1 MALTVKI
8 VKFGPET
15 GSPRKLTVQWSF
27 DPPTSSDGK
36 KHAAKYY
43 NVHWNY
49 FVGDYLSNGDPQW
62 KKLSYENVIPPE
74 NQSTCTVSDTNIK
87 AVYVKVLPV
96 SETYTVK
103 TASGSYEESYWTAR
117 WEDADRCVHN
127 FTSYPDTL
135 SAPNVTLKDYLLT
148 ASLDGLNDPDIK
160 SVEFRV
166 WKDNTIL
173 FNSGRAIVTATGH
186 AEYSCNVDAGSKY
199 TVQCRWCLYENK
211 PVLDMDYMHG
221 EWSEHSSSVSTM
233 PASSSGFTKCVA
245 KTATSVYLE
254 WDAVNTATSYDIE
267 YTTRLDYFDSSD
279 KTQTITGIESTRYEK
294 TGLEDGDTY
303 FFRLRAVNS
312 EGKSAWSPPSSVTV
326 GKAPSAPTTWSS
338 TTTVIVGEPLIFY
351 WVHNSEDGSSQTK
364 AELEVTVNNSA
375 KTYTITN
382 STEEDEKD
390 KTSSYTF
397 STSGYQEGG
406 KILWRVRTA
415 GVTGVYGDW
424 SVQRTVDIYAPPTV
438 TLSVTDSTGKYFSVL
453 TSFPINIRAS
463 AGSSSQSAIGYHLSI
478 TANGTYETVDAIGN
492 TKYVNKGDTLYSRYF
507 DNVSTLSTTL
517 SAGDVNLVNNA
528 SYTVTCAVSMNSG
541 LSAESSISFVVGW
554 SAEEEYNLDCGV
566 GINSTT
572 YAAAI
577 NPYCTNASGEIVDDV
592 TLAVYRREYNGKFTE
607 IISGVKNTGNMF
619 VSDPHPALDYARYRI
634 VATYKTTGRVIY
646 YDVPAQPVG
655 GKAAII
661 QWDEAWVNFDAA
673 PGDTLVSPVWS
684 GSMLQLPYNIDVSD
698 SNSRDVELVEYI
710 GREHPITYYGTQLG
724 IIQTWKTD
732 VPKSD
737 IETLYALRRLQ
748 NWMGDVYVREPSGSG
763 YWANVSVSFNINHK
777 DVVIPVSIS
786 ITRVEGGI

>member
-8 VKFGPET
+8 IKFGPET

-49 FVGDYLSNGDPQW
+49 FAGDYLSNGEPQW
-62 KKLSYENVIPPE
+62 KKLSYDNVNPPE

-87 AVYVKVLPV
+87 AVYVTILPV
-96 SETYTVK
+96 SETYTDN
-103 TASGSYEESYWTAR
+103 GYEKSYWTAE
-117 WEDADRCVHN
+117 WSTRCVHN

-135 SAPNVTLKDYLLT
+135 SAPSVTLEDYLLT
-148 ASLDGLNDPDIK
+148 ASLDGLDDTDIK
-160 SVEFRV
+160 SVEFEV
-166 WKDNTIL
+166 YKDETIL
-173 FNSGRAIVTATGH
+173 FNSGRAIVTATRH
-186 AEYSCNVDAGSKY
+186 VDYSCNVDAGSKY
-199 TVQCRWCLYENK
+199 KVRCRWCLYENK
-211 PVLDMDYMHG
+211 PALDMAYMHG
-221 EWSEHSSSVSTM
+221 EWSAWSSSVSTM
-233 PASSSGFTKCVA
+233 PASSSGFTTCVA

-267 YTTRLDYFDSSD
+267 YTTKLDYFDSSD
-279 KTQTITGIESTRYEK
+279 KTQTITGIETTRYEK

-312 EGKSAWSPPSSVTV
+312 EGKSAWSQPSSVTV
-326 GKAPSAPTTWSS
+326 GKAPLAPTTWSS

-364 AELEVTVNNSA
+364 AELEVTVNNSVR
-375 KTYTITN
+375 TYTVTN

-406 KILWRVRTA
+406 KILWRARTA
-415 GVTGVYGDW
+415 GVTGTYGDW

-463 AGSSSQSAIGYHLSI
+463 AGSSSQSAIGYHLAI

-492 TKYVNKGDTLYSRYF
+492 KKYVNKGDTLYSRYF

-541 LSAESSISFVVGW
+541 LSAESSTSFVVGW
-554 SAEEEYNLDCGV
+554 STEEDYNLDCGI
-566 GINSTT
+566 GINSSN

-592 TLAVYRREYNGKFTE
+592 TLAVYRREYNGKFTK

-724 IIQTWKTD
+724 VIQTWKTD
-732 VPKSD
+732 IPKSD

>member
-1 MALTVKI
+1 MALTVNI
-8 VKFGPET
+8 VKFGPEVGT
-15 GSPRKLTVQWSF
+15 PRKITVEWSWNPPKQEYVTYTDYF
-27 DPPTSSDGK
+27 D
-36 KHAAKYY
+36 
-43 NVHWNY
+43 VHWNY
-49 FVGDYLSNGDPQW
+49 WAGDFYNDGTPQW
-62 KKLSYENVIPPE
+62 KKAKYENVDKTE
-74 NQSTCTVSDTNIK
+74 CQSTYTATDTNIK
-87 AVYVKVLPV
+87 EVYVTVKPV
-96 SETYTVK
+96 SKTKTVQ
-103 TASGSYEESYWTAR
+103 TASGSYEQSYFSSEWSER
-117 WEDADRCVHN
+117 QYHY
-127 FTSYPDTL
+127 FTEKQDKP
-135 SAPNVTLKDYLLT
+135 SAPSVTLKDYLLT
-148 ASLDGLNDPDIK
+148 ASLDNLSSDIK
-160 SVEFRV
+160 EVEFEIV
-166 WKDNTIL
+166 KDDTVSFNTA
-173 FNSGRAIVTATGH
+173 RADVTTGH
-186 AEYSCNVDAGSKY
+186 VEYSCNVEAGSKY
-199 TVQCRWCLYENK
+199 KVRCRTWVYNNK
-211 PVLDMDYMHG
+211 RPVIYFPIMAS
-221 EWSEHSSSVSTM
+221 EWSDYSSNVSTM

-254 WDAVNTATSYDIE
+254 WDAVSTATSYDIE

-364 AELEVTVNNSA
+364 AELEVTVNNSVR
-375 KTYTITN
+375 TYTVTN

-438 TLSVTDSTGKYFSVL
+438 TLSVTDSADKAFTVL
-453 TSFPINIRAS
+453 NSFPIKIKAT
-463 AGSSSQSAIGYHLSI
+463 AGPTSQSAIGYHLAI
-478 TANGTYETVDAIGN
+478 TANGTYETTDAIGN
-492 TKYVNKGDTLYSRYF
+492 TKYVNKGDALYSRYF
-507 DNVSTLSTTL
+507 DNVPTLSTTL

-528 SYTVTCAVSMNSG
+528 SYTITCAVSMNSG
-541 LSAESSISFVVGW
+541 LSAESSMSFVVGW
-554 SAEEEYNLDCGV
+554 SVDEEYYLDCGI
-566 GINSTT
+566 GINTSN

-577 NPYCTNASGEIVDDV
+577 NPYCMNASGEIVDDV

-607 IISGVKNTGNMF
+607 IISGVANTGNMF

-634 VATYKTTGRVIY
+634 VATYKTTGKVIY
-646 YDVPAQPVG
+646 YDPPAQPVG

-661 QWDEAWVNFDAA
+661 QWDEAWVDFDATIE
-673 PGDTLVSPVWS
+673 DTLVSPVWS
-684 GSMLQLPYNIDVSD
+684 GSMLKLPYNIDVSD
-698 SNSRDVELVEYI
+698 GNSRDVELVEYI

-724 IIQTWKTD
+724 ITQTWKTD
-732 VPKSD
+732 VPKTD
-737 IETLYALRRLQ
+737 IEAIYALRRLQ

-763 YWANVSVSFNINHK
+763 YWANVDVSFNINHK
-777 DVVIPVSIS
+777 AVVVPVSIT
-786 ITRVEGGI
+786 IKRVEGGI